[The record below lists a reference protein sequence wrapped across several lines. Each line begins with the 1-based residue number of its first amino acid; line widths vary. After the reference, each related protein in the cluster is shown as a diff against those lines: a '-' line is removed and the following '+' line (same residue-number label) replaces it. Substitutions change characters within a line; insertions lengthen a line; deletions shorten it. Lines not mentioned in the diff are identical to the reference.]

1 MAAVLGL
8 ISSLDSVAADIEPQ
22 EIEPVGQVHDPGLV
36 LVDGKTPGLQ
46 PLGQPRLDLF
56 GLLPGLTAHRE
67 IVGVSHQHRGAR
79 HRYTGPWTGFAIAYA
94 RGLFQP
100 VEGDVQE
107 QRADHPALGSSLLG
121 WGEPLAL
128 LEHARLQPGADHVP
142 CGKRAEH
149 GEKVVVVDSVERR
162 GQVRVQDP
170 QPFRVLAAHRVEQG
184 LDRVLTASTRP
195 EPI

>member
-1 MAAVLGL
+1 M
-8 ISSLDSVAADIEPQ
+8 
-22 EIEPVGQVHDPGLV
+22 HDPGLV

-107 QRADHPALGSSLLG
+107 QRADHPAWGVPSSVGANPLPFSNTPAFSQARIMSRAG
-121 WGEPLAL
+121 NEP
-128 LEHARLQPGADHVP
+128 
-142 CGKRAEH
+142 
-149 GEKVVVVDSVERR
+149 SMERR
-162 GQVRVQDP
+162 WW
-170 QPFRVLAAHRVEQG
+170 
-184 LDRVLTASTRP
+184 S
-195 EPI
+195 